1 MIGSLSNYRG
11 NIRFWLKAY
20 LLIGV
25 ALLTLGVFLYN
36 NRVIRRMEEQSAAT
50 TSLFS
55 RFIAEVVLEVQ
66 DEGKRR
72 ILQDVMQRIE
82 LPVVLTD
89 VDGRPF
95 GWHRV
100 GVEPPSEEDFENLA
114 TLDPANPP
122 DGKMKALV
130 ERIRKMDKSR
140 DPIPIRAADSGEVLA
155 YVHFGLSRL
164 QRELRLMPFIQLAL
178 FLVFMAVA
186 LQGFRYLKLSEQR
199 SIWVGMAKETA
210 HQLGTPLSALLGW
223 TQLLRD
229 QVAEGKSEDI
239 ATSVDEMEEDLR
251 RLSKVTER
259 FSKIGAQPELKTIS
273 ISEVLERTAQYFH
286 RRLPRLK
293 ADSTLTLEFEETPLM
308 RGNEELLEWVFENL
322 IKNGLDAL
330 GESGGTISIRTRYDP
345 SKRMVEITVHDSG
358 KGVPPALRHR
368 IFSPGFTT
376 KRRGWGLGLALTRR
390 IVEDYH
396 GGELKLADS
405 HAGKGS
411 TFMVRFPVS

>member
-11 NIRFWLKAY
+11 NIRFWLKSY
-20 LLIGV
+20 LFIGV
-25 ALLTLGVFLYN
+25 ALLTLGVLLYS
-36 NRVIRRMEEQSAAT
+36 NRVIGRMEEQSAAT
-50 TSLFS
+50 TRLFS

-66 DEGKRR
+66 DEGKRSL
-72 ILQDVMQRIE
+72 LQEVVGEIQ

-95 GWHRV
+95 AWHRV
-100 GVEPPSEEDFENLA
+100 GVDPPTEADFANLA
-114 TLDPANPP
+114 ALDPADPP
-122 DGKMKALV
+122 PGKMKALV
-130 ERIRKMDKSR
+130 DRTRKMDRSHP
-140 DPIPIRAADSGEVLA
+140 PIAIHARGSGDVLA

-178 FLVFMAVA
+178 FLVFMGVG

-229 QVAEGKSEDI
+229 QVAEGRSAEIGK
-239 ATSVDEMEEDLR
+239 SVDEMDEDLH

-259 FSKIGAQPELKTIS
+259 FSKIGSQPELKSIS
-273 ISEVLERTAQYFH
+273 ISEVLERTVKYFH

-293 ADSTLTLEFEETPLM
+293 ADSTLTLEFEETPIV

-330 GESGGTISIRTRYDP
+330 GEKGGTIAIQTRYDA
-345 SKRMVEITVHDSG
+345 SKQVVEIMVRDSG
-358 KGVPPALRHR
+358 RGVPAALRQR

-396 GGELKLADS
+396 GGDLKLAETGS
-405 HAGKGS
+405 GKGT
-411 TFMVRFPVS
+411 TFVVRFPAS